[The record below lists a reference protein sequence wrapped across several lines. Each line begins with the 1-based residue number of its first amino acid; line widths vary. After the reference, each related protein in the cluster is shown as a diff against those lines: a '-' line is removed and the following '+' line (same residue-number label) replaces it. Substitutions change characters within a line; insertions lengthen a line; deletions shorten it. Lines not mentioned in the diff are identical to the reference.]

1 MDNFLI
7 ILHVM
12 TKGNKYTHLD
22 KDELNIATVGCLS
35 IMYLFHSPCFV
46 NSDLG
51 IHTFLL
57 KLGTK
62 RTVDISSSPQMMP
75 DHTPHLVSCFSNVR
89 LSFLTMFPKCVLF

>member
-62 RTVDISSSPQMMP
+62 KTVDISSSPQMMP
-75 DHTPHLVSCFSNVR
+75 DHIKDNCIT
-89 LSFLTMFPKCVLF
+89 LTSDLLKNDVWHDLY